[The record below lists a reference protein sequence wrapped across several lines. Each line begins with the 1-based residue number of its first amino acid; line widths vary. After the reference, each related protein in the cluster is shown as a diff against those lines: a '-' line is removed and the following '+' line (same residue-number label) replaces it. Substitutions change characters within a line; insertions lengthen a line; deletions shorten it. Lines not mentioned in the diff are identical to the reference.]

1 MPLIIEDEILK
12 QAGLSERD
20 ARIEFA
26 CRLFDAEIFSVHEA
40 ARMVGME
47 RYEFEAELAK
57 RDIPI
62 YRYTSEMLR
71 QDMEAFRKLD
81 LLETE
86 RPKAR

>member
-12 QAGLSERD
+12 KAGLSERD

-47 RYEFEAELAK
+47 RYDFEAELAK
-57 RDIPI
+57 RNIPI
-62 YRYTSEMLR
+62 YRYTAEMLQ
-71 QDMEAFRKLD
+71 QDMEALRKLD
-81 LLETE
+81 LLQKQES
-86 RPKAR
+86 KAR